1 VSETAVT
8 TDPMHCAAASDDAAT
23 RPCDYCLQPFAPQG
37 RQRKRQ
43 RFCSVPCRNEYH
55 AQRIGQGMRGV
66 VSSVRIM
73 RRGSVS
79 VVLRFGLDERERALK
94 LEPGK
99 VVAVEGA

>member
-1 VSETAVT
+1 MTETAAT
-8 TDPMHCAAASDDAAT
+8 LPMHCDAPSAADADAKV
-23 RPCDYCLQPFAPQG
+23 CDYCLAPFAATG

-43 RFCSVPCRNEYH
+43 RFCSSTCRTEFH
-55 AQRIGQGMRGV
+55 AQRIGQGIRGV

-79 VVLRFGLDERERALK
+79 VVLRFGLDERDRALK

-99 VVAVEGA
+99 VVAVDA

>member
-1 VSETAVT
+1 MTETAT
-8 TDPMHCAAASDDAAT
+8 ALPMHCDATSADVAT

-37 RQRKRQ
+37 RQRRRM
-43 RFCSVPCRNEYH
+43 RFCSSTCRTEFH
-55 AQRIGQGMRGV
+55 AQRIGHGIRGV

-79 VVLRFGLDERERALK
+79 VVLRFGLDERDRALK